1 MIHNCNSGYHEDDND
16 DNINDDDNN
25 DEDNNNDSD
34 EDNNNDNDDDSDYG
48 NDNEANDCLGDNIA
62 RPRTEK
68 ETCNCVR
75 NLLWIF
81 F

>member
-16 DNINDDDNN
+16 DNIND
-25 DEDNNNDSD
+25 EDNND
-34 EDNNNDNDDDSDYG
+34 EDNNNDNDDDNDYG
-48 NDNEANDCLGDNIA
+48 NDNEANDCYSDNIA